1 VAIGRK
7 LFGTD
12 GVRGEAGT
20 FLTAELA
27 TSLGRAAT
35 ASLEAK
41 RPQVLIVRDTRESGP
56 MLESALA
63 AGIAAAGGDALLG
76 GVLPTPATAILVKR
90 LGLDLA
96 AVVSA
101 SHNPYRDNGIKF
113 FSARGT
119 KLDDDAEERMESLLS
134 DRGRHLDRHADEMT
148 TAPAVEPGHVREL
161 NGGLEDYLRALEAA
175 FPLDLSGRKVMLD
188 CANGA
193 TFRAAP
199 AIFERLGAEVESI
212 ATEPDGRNI
221 NDGCGSTHLDELA
234 ERVAA
239 SEATIGF
246 AFDGDGDRVLA
257 VDGEGRAHDGDEL
270 IALTARGMD
279 ARGELGGGVAVTVM
293 SNYGFHQAM
302 EGAGIEVAVT
312 KVGDRYVLDEL
323 RERGW
328 AVGGEQ
334 SGHIIDTRFV
344 ATGDGI
350 AAALMTMRELGG
362 RVLGE
367 VSSME
372 KLPQTLVNVEVA
384 DRDAVEGAAAVWEAV
399 EREDE
404 ALEGRGRVLLRPSGT
419 EPLVRVMVEAP
430 SAEEADAVCERLV
443 TIVRQELA

>member
-1 VAIGRK
+1 MTRK

-20 FLTAELA
+20 FLTAELVTA
-27 TSLGRAAT
+27 LGKAAA
-35 ASLEAK
+35 ASLDAE

-76 GVLPTPATAILVKR
+76 GVLPTPAAAVLVKR

-113 FSARGT
+113 FSGLGT
-119 KLDDDAEERMESLLS
+119 KLDDDAEERIEALV
-134 DRGRHLDRHADEMT
+134 GAEQ
-148 TAPAVEPGHVREL
+148 PGVEPGHVREL
-161 NGGLEDYLRALEAA
+161 NGGLEDYLRALQVA
-175 FPLDLSGRKVMLD
+175 FPLDLSGRHVMLD

-199 AIFERLGAEVESI
+199 AIFERLGATVETI
-212 ATEPDGRNI
+212 GTEPDGRNI
-221 NDGCGSTHLDELA
+221 NEGCGSTHLDRIA
-234 ERVAA
+234 GAIA
-239 SEATIGF
+239 GSEATIGF

-257 VDGEGRAHDGDEL
+257 VDGSGRSHDGDEL
-270 IALTARGMD
+270 IALTARGM
-279 ARGELGGGVAVTVM
+279 ASRNELAGGVAVTVM

-302 EGAGIEVAVT
+302 EAAGIEVAVT
-312 KVGDRYVLDEL
+312 QVGDRYVLDEL
-323 RERGW
+323 RERDW
-328 AVGGEQ
+328 ALGGEQ

-344 ATGDGI
+344 ATGDGV
-350 AAALMTMRELGG
+350 AAALATMRELGDG
-362 RVLGE
+362 DLALVE
-367 VSSME
+367 PME

-384 DRDAVEGAAAVWEAV
+384 DREAIAGAKPVWEAV
-399 EREDE
+399 ERESE
-404 ALEGRGRVLLRPSGT
+404 ALEGRGRVLMRPSGT

-430 SAEEADAVCERLV
+430 SAEEASDVCERLV
-443 TIVRQELA
+443 NLVRQELA

>member
-1 VAIGRK
+1 VTTGRK

-27 TSLGRAAT
+27 TALGRAAT
-35 ASLEAK
+35 ASLEAE

-76 GVLPTPATAILVKR
+76 DVLPTPAAAILVKR

-113 FSARGT
+113 FSAQGT
-119 KLDDDAEERMESLLS
+119 KLDDEAEERIENLI
-134 DRGRHLDRHADEMT
+134 DAVP
-148 TAPAVEPGHVREL
+148 AAVEPGHVREL
-161 NGGLEDYLRALEAA
+161 NGGLEDYLRALQAA
-175 FPLDLSGRKVMLD
+175 FPLDLSGQHVLLD
-188 CANGA
+188 CAHGA

-199 AIFERLGAEVESI
+199 AIFERLGATVETI
-212 ATEPDGRNI
+212 GAEPDGRNI
-221 NDGCGSTHLDELA
+221 NDGCGSTHLDRLA
-234 ERVAA
+234 AA
-239 SEATIGF
+239 IAESEATIGF

-257 VDGEGRAHDGDEL
+257 VDGDGRTHDGDEL
-270 IALTARGMD
+270 IALVARGMA
-279 ARGELGGGVAVTVM
+279 ARGELEGGVAVTVM

-302 EGAGIEVAVT
+302 EEAEIEVAVT
-312 KVGDRYVLDEL
+312 SVGDRYVLDEL
-323 RERGW
+323 RAREW
-328 AVGGEQ
+328 ALGGEQ

-344 ATGDGI
+344 ATGDGT
-350 AAALMTMRELGG
+350 AAALATMRELAGG
-362 RVLGE
+362 PLATVA
-367 VSSME
+367 SME

-384 DRDAVEGAAAVWEAV
+384 DREAIAEAKAVWEAV
-399 EREDE
+399 EREGE

-430 SAEEADAVCERLV
+430 SEEEAAAVCERLV
-443 TIVRQELA
+443 TLVRQELA